1 MLCLARQRKT
11 FIAAISVQTA
21 ILVLMIVKGWLR
33 YGTNDDTTMA
43 AIAGGGYGGITSPY
57 IVNIHFLIGYVLK
70 TLYGCLNTINWLTI
84 TYLMLYG
91 LSFVI
96 IDKSLVAKCH
106 NKQES
111 MATICVTGISLYLML
126 SFFSFTVVAY
136 ALLTA
141 GMLYMWDNR
150 LSPIS
155 VICIILAAMIRY
167 DVLNTGIVI
176 LGVYGVVR
184 MLCTR
189 SIRCIMKDILLHIAC
204 MLGIRCLSST
214 SNMWLLNI
222 NSSERKFYKWG
233 EMRSRALDCAPVPY
247 NESLFSNH
255 GFSKAA
261 YDACYGAFYYIHDA
275 VDENKM
281 NLLIEWNKNR
291 YHLHIIGFIKAHF
304 VAYLTSNFIG
314 IWQGVFV
321 AVILLIM
328 INNDRKARV
337 KAIALYAGIL
347 AAEYACY
354 VIQRP
359 LMHVIMPT
367 YVMGSLLGLLIY
379 VDASKQRSQ
388 MRDMAIITTLTVTA
402 FITICFIPTKY
413 SMTMNTADV
422 ERLHEA
428 REYIE
433 SHQDKIYF
441 ALDPGVFALSAD
453 EDMWKNRYA
462 DNRYNLAGNWE
473 IYSVPSDVMFESY
486 GIDGDNPGR
495 SAPDSDRILF
505 LHSHSEDFDPDDNYI
520 IDLYREYYGETVRF
534 EAIDTL
540 SNGWGS
546 YMLKKIVQDGLHT
559 QRIECIV

>member
-1 MLCLARQRKT
+1 MLCLTRQRKT

-21 ILVLMIVKGWLR
+21 ILVLMICMGWLR

-43 AIAGGGYGGITSPY
+43 AIAGGGYGGRTSPY
-57 IVNIHFLIGYVLK
+57 IVNIHFLIGYLLK
-70 TLYGCLNTINWLTI
+70 TLYSCQKTINWLTI
-84 TYLMLYG
+84 TYLVLYA
-91 LSFVI
+91 LSFCVI
-96 IDKSLVAKCH
+96 DNILTAKC
-106 NKQES
+106 QCIQDS
-111 MATICVTGISLYLML
+111 IATIFVTGISLYLML

-141 GMLYMWDNR
+141 GMIYMWDSGVR
-150 LSPIS
+150 PVS

-189 SIRCIMKDILLHIAC
+189 SIRCIMKDILLPIAG

-222 NSSERKFYKWG
+222 NDSESEFYRWG
-233 EMRSRALDCAPVPY
+233 ELRSRALDCVPVPY
-247 NESLFSNH
+247 NESLFSRY

-281 NLLIEWNKNR
+281 KLLIEWNKNR
-291 YHLHIIGFIKAHF
+291 YHFHIIGFIKAHF
-304 VAYLTSNFIG
+304 GAYLTPDFKG
-314 IWQGVFV
+314 IWQGMF
-321 AVILLIM
+321 ATVILLIM
-328 INNDRKARV
+328 INYDRKARV

-433 SHQDKIYF
+433 KHQDKIYF

-462 DNRYNLAGNWE
+462 YNRYNLAGNWE
-473 IYSVPSDVMFESY
+473 IYSVPSDVMFETY
-486 GIDGDNPGR
+486 RIDADEPGR
-495 SAPDSDRILF
+495 SAPDSDRVVF
-505 LHSHSEDFDPDDNYI
+505 LHSQPGDFDSDDSFI
-520 IDLYREYYGETVRF
+520 IDLYREYYGENVRF
-534 EAIDTL
+534 EPVDRL
-540 SNGWGS
+540 SNGWGA
-546 YMLKKIVQDGLHT
+546 YMLKKIIHCNG
-559 QRIECIV
+559 IENNIE